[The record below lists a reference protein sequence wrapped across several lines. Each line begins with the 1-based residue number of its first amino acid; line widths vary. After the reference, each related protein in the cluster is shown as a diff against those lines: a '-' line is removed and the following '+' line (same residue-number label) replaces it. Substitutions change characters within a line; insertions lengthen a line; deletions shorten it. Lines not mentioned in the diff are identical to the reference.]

1 MCSSSSSGRTS
12 DEPNN
17 PDYIPNLA
25 MGYGDDSLAL
35 KLSLKKR
42 ARNERRLRRSQAK
55 DDKNRKLSREE
66 ETGAGEDKGESWKL
80 LRSKNN
86 TIAYWYYLSIL
97 SNYMGREGY
106 LHLCCSLI

>member
-12 DEPNN
+12 DEPND

-35 KLSLKKR
+35 KLSLKKK

-55 DDKNRKLSREE
+55 DDKNIEVSSEE
-66 ETGAGEDKGESWKL
+66 GTGAGDGKK
-80 LRSKNN
+80 
-86 TIAYWYYLSIL
+86 IVDI
-97 SNYMGREGY
+97 
-106 LHLCCSLI
+106 